1 MQEIWKDIPNY
12 EGLYQASNFG
22 RIKSIQYFNHT
33 NNKIYPRD
41 KILKPILNEKGYC
54 RVDLSKSGKS
64 KRHRVHRL
72 VAKTFLPNPYNLLE
86 VNHIDGNKQNNN
98 VNNLEWCSR
107 SYNMKEAY
115 KLGLVKPP
123 IKHKKSLNQ

>member
-1 MQEIWKDIPNY
+1 MEEIWKDIPNY
-12 EGLYQASNFG
+12 EGLYQASNLG

-54 RVDLSKSGKS
+54 RVDLSKSRKI

-72 VAKTFLPNPYNLLE
+72 VAETFIPNPYNLLE
-86 VNHIDGNKQNNN
+86 VNHIDGNKQNNK
-98 VNNLEWCSR
+98 VNNLEWCSH
-107 SYNMKEAY
+107 SYNMKEAC
-115 KLGLVKPP
+115 KLGLVIPP
-123 IKHKKSLNQ
+123 KRTKKHNNN

>member
-22 RIKSIQYFNHT
+22 RIKSIQYFNHA
-33 NNKIYPRD
+33 NNKIYPRE

-54 RVDLSKSGKS
+54 RVDLSKSGES

-107 SYNMKEAY
+107 SYNMKEAC
-115 KLGLVKPP
+115 KLGLVIPP
-123 IKHKKSLNQ
+123 KRTKKHNNN

>member
-12 EGLYQASNFG
+12 EGLYQASNLG
-22 RIKSIQYFNHT
+22 RIKSIRYFNHV
-33 NNKIYPRD
+33 NNQIYPRE

-54 RVDLSKSGKS
+54 RVDLSKSGES

-98 VNNLEWCSR
+98 VNNLEWCSH
-107 SYNMKEAY
+107 SYNMKEAC
-115 KLGLVKPP
+115 KLGLVIPP
-123 IKHKKSLNQ
+123 KRTKKHNNN

>member
-1 MQEIWKDIPNY
+1 M
-12 EGLYQASNFG
+12 
-22 RIKSIQYFNHT
+22 
-33 NNKIYPRD
+33 
-41 KILKPILNEKGYC
+41 
-54 RVDLSKSGKS
+54 
-64 KRHRVHRL
+64 
-72 VAKTFLPNPYNLLE
+72 AKTFLPNPYNLLE

-98 VNNLEWCSR
+98 VNNLEWCSH